1 VLEVE
6 FYTTDCCHLCEEAML
21 LCENF
26 LQQGVINMNVIE
38 IADSDKLMELYGI
51 RIPVIK
57 RLDSGNELGWPFDIN
72 ILTDFLG

>member
-1 VLEVE
+1 
-6 FYTTDCCHLCEEAML
+6 ML